1 LDIIKNLFYAVE
13 CRDVAGRNVSIAK
26 SVVKTN
32 NLTQMNKTPTSNHDW
47 NSLLY
52 QEKHAFIWQ
61 YGENLLQILNP
72 QPNERILDLGCG
84 TGQLTAK
91 IAQAG
96 AEVIGID
103 RAPEMIEQA
112 QLNYPQLHF
121 QVADAKNFH
130 LSQPV
135 DAVFSNAVLHWI
147 PQTDA
152 VITSIRESLKN
163 GGRFVAEFGGK
174 GNIESIVKA
183 LYEALEK
190 IGVETASNFN
200 PWYFPSIGEYASK
213 LEKQNFEVT
222 YSYLFSRSTLL
233 QDKDAG
239 LANWIEMFGGSFF
252 KGLSEE
258 EKIMVIQN
266 VEKQLK
272 PKLYQEG
279 NWFADYKRI
288 QVKAIKR
295 E

>member
-1 LDIIKNLFYAVE
+1 MNQTS
-13 CRDVAGRNVSIAK
+13 VS
-26 SVVKTN
+26 N
-32 NLTQMNKTPTSNHDW
+32 YDW
-47 NSLLY
+47 NSSLY
-52 QEKHAFIWQ
+52 QEKHAFVWK

-91 IAQAG
+91 IAGG

-103 RAPEMIEQA
+103 SAPEMIEQA
-112 QLNYPQLHF
+112 RQNYPQLKF

-130 LSQPV
+130 LSQPL

-147 PQTDA
+147 PQADN
-152 VITSIRESLKN
+152 VINSISKSLKIN
-163 GGRFVAEFGGK
+163 GRFIAEFGGK
-174 GNIESIVKA
+174 GNVESIIKA
-183 LYEALEK
+183 LYNALEN
-190 IGVETASNFN
+190 IGVKNAPNLN
-200 PWYFPSIGEYASK
+200 LWYFPSIGEYALK
-213 LEKQNFEVT
+213 LEKQGFEVT

-239 LANWIEMFGGSFF
+239 LANWIKMFCGNFF
-252 KGLSEE
+252 QGLSEE
-258 EKIMVIQN
+258 QKIMVIQD

-288 QVKAIKR
+288 QIKAIKIG
-295 E
+295 